1 MPKRFFLLLAL
12 PFAFSCK
19 SPPEQRHSTEEQ
31 PMTSQKSD
39 PKGRGDSEGKGA
51 PSSDLTAPSQNLV
64 SESDKNSAMNLYDF
78 SLKDIHGSALP
89 LKNYA
94 GQVVLI
100 VNVASECGFTN
111 QYAGLQKLYEEQKD
125 AGLVILGLPCNDFG
139 GQEPEAEAEIA
150 SFCEKNF
157 HVSFPLSSKI
167 VIKGENPEPLYA
179 WLTKNHGPVTWNFSK
194 FLISRKGEILRHFA
208 SDTEPDSPE
217 LTQAIDEALKQPR

>member
-111 QYAGLQKLYEEQKD
+111 QYAGLQKLYEEQERVVSRSD
-125 AGLVILGLPCNDFG
+125 IIEYLWGEDGLFLGGDNKLDVYISNIRMKLG
-139 GQEPEAEAEIA
+139 KEI
-150 SFCEKNF
+150 
-157 HVSFPLSSKI
+157 I
-167 VIKGENPEPLYA
+167 RTIKG
-179 WLTKNHGPVTWNFSK
+179 V
-194 FLISRKGEILRHFA
+194 
-208 SDTEPDSPE
+208 
-217 LTQAIDEALKQPR
+217 